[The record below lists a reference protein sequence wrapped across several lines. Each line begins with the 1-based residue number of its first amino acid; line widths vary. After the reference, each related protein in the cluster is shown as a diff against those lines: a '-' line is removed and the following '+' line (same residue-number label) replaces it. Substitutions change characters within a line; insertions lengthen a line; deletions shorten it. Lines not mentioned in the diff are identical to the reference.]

1 MAWFNH
7 SVEQQTGLQVCLT
20 LTLFSLLSALCVS
33 RWPYWWLALLLLV
46 SMVILSRWLWRSRRL
61 QLSAFRRASIQL
73 DAIQQQD
80 YSLYAKSA
88 YDAGCAAEFQV
99 QLQLLAHQ
107 LQQRKSFFDEQQF
120 LLYRLIDQLNTPIL
134 VLNHKQQLSYANNDF
149 QQLFGQPWQSL
160 RLCSAASLSLEQ
172 APDWQFVDPS
182 RRQQWQIRHSRFFE
196 QGDRY
201 QLLVFIDIQ
210 QALREN
216 QRHAWQQ
223 LIRVLSHEIR
233 NSLTPV
239 QSLAEF
245 VHAKL
250 PSSRER
256 DALAVIQERSQHLQ
270 AFVERYAQLS
280 QPLSVNWQSIEL
292 PSLGHSLQR
301 LFPDAQLQLNLP
313 PVNLVTDPTLLQQL
327 LINLLKNA
335 IEAESPVG
343 TMMLAA
349 ELAPAG
355 VRLQLLDQGHGL
367 HNTTDVFVPFY
378 TTKANGQGIGLS
390 LCRQIADCL
399 GAQLTLHNRTDGV
412 QGCSAVLVLPWH
424 QTSSSIPE

>member
-7 SVEQQTGLQVCLT
+7 TIERQTGLQVCLT
-20 LTLFSLLSALCVS
+20 ITSFTMLSVLCVHL
-33 RWPYWWLALLLLV
+33 WPHWWLALLLLV
-46 SMVILSRWLWRSRRL
+46 SMLMLSRWLWRSRRL
-61 QLSAFRRASIQL
+61 QLCAFRRASIQL

-80 YSLYAKSA
+80 YSLQAKPA
-88 YDAGCAAEFQV
+88 YTAGCVAEFQL
-99 QLQLLAHQ
+99 QLQELAYQ

-134 VLNHKQQLSYANNDF
+134 VLNHKQQLSYANDDF
-149 QQLFGQPWQSL
+149 QYLFGQPWQSL

-172 APDWQFVDPS
+172 APDWQFVDPT

-210 QALREN
+210 QALRET

-250 PSSRER
+250 PPSRER

-280 QPLSVNWQSIEL
+280 QPLSVNWQSMEL

-301 LFPDAQLQLNLP
+301 LFPNAQLQLHLP
-313 PVNLVTDPTLLQQL
+313 AVSLVTDPTLLQQL

-335 IEAESPVG
+335 IEAQSPAG
-343 TMMLAA
+343 TIELEATLAA
-349 ELAPAG
+349 EA
-355 VRLQLLDQGHGL
+355 VRLELLDQGHGL
-367 HNTTDVFVPFY
+367 LNTSDVFVPFY
-378 TTKANGQGIGLS
+378 TTKVNGQGIGLS

-399 GAQLTLHNRTDGV
+399 GGQLTLQNRVDGL
-412 QGCSAVLVLPWH
+412 QGCRAVLVLPW
-424 QTSSSIPE
+424 QRTTSPIPE